1 MKLVGHSLEPVN
13 TKHFPTYRKIIK
25 KPMDFTLIKN
35 KLQNNSYK
43 TKEDYA
49 ADIRLMFDNCVTFNE
64 DESPV
69 GQAGHL
75 LRAFFESRWK
85 ELFNTPI

>member
-1 MKLVGHSLEPVN
+1 MFLDEFNEKLFFMNITRVFFL
-13 TKHFPTYRKIIK
+13 F
-25 KPMDFTLIKN
+25 
-35 KLQNNSYK
+35 SYK

>member
-1 MKLVGHSLEPVN
+1 MKISNLFFINIFH
-13 TKHFPTYRKIIK
+13 
-25 KPMDFTLIKN
+25 
-35 KLQNNSYK
+35 SYK

-85 ELFNTPI
+85 ELFNTNPI

>member
-1 MKLVGHSLEPVN
+1 
-13 TKHFPTYRKIIK
+13 
-25 KPMDFTLIKN
+25 
-35 KLQNNSYK
+35 
-43 TKEDYA
+43 
-49 ADIRLMFDNCVTFNE
+49 MFDNCVTFNE